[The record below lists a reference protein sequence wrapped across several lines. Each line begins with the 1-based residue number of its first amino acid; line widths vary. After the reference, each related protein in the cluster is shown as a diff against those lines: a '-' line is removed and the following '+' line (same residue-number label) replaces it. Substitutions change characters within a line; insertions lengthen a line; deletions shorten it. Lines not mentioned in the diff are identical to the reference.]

1 MEGLIS
7 VLLLS
12 HLPVQVVRQAEYL
25 ISDGVHVASVD
36 ITRFCRLIVLV
47 TNRAVVGDLEVSV
60 PPNFMSFR
68 RASFWTCT
76 KKHL

>member
-12 HLPVQVVRQAEYL
+12 HLPVQVVRQAQYL
-25 ISDGVHVASVD
+25 ISDVVHVAGVD

-47 TNRAVVGDLEVSV
+47 TNRAVVGDLEVLV
-60 PPNFMSFR
+60 PPNFTFFWR
-68 RASFWTCT
+68 VSFWTCT